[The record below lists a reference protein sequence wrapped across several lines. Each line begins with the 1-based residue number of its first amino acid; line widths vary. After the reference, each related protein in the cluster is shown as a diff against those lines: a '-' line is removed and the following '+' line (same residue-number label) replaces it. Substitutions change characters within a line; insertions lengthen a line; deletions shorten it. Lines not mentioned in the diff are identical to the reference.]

1 MSLRWRD
8 EVRIRFG
15 TTGIALARHP
25 RGWRRPVELERTR
38 SVEDGPLTWAR
49 ARDLLREELQHD
61 GWGHANANVV
71 VADRWARYAV
81 LPWSAALTDEEEQLA
96 HGRLV
101 LRQVYGDDLAG
112 WTVRLSQASPG
123 RSRLVCA
130 LPTQLIE
137 ELRHVLATVQLRLAS
152 LQPGIV
158 DAYNRWRAR
167 LPDAGAWFVTVDA
180 GHMVAVRTQQDAW
193 VEIHGLRAGPGWPAE
208 LGRLRALERLA
219 NPGTPGATR
228 AFVDV
233 PPAERDPEAGAG
245 QGHEWLDLPTVVDR
259 GLTRLGRL
267 RREVA

>member
-15 TTGIALARHP
+15 TSGITLARHP
-25 RGWRRPVELERTR
+25 RGWQRPINRERVR
-38 SVEDGPLTWAR
+38 SVEDGPLSWDR
-49 ARDLLREELQHD
+49 ARDLLRDELQLD
-61 GWGHANANVV
+61 GWGHANAHVV
-71 VADRWARYAV
+71 LADPWARYAV
-81 LPWSAALTDEEEQLA
+81 LPWSPALTDDDEQLA

-112 WTVRLSQASPG
+112 WTVRLAQVAPG

-130 LPTQLIE
+130 VPTRLID
-137 ELRHVLATVQLRLAS
+137 ELRDVLDTAQLRLVS
-152 LQPGIV
+152 LQPRIV
-158 DAYNRWRAR
+158 DAYNRWRTR

-180 GHMVAVRTQQDAW
+180 GHMMAVRTLQDAW
-193 VEIHGLRAGPGWPAE
+193 TEIHSLRAGRDWPAA

-219 NPGTPGATR
+219 NPETSGTPR

-233 PPAERDPEAGAG
+233 APAERDLEGGAK
-245 QGHEWLDLPTVVDR
+245 QGCEWLDLPSIVDR
-259 GLTRLGRL
+259 GLVRLGRL